1 MRQCHCSTPTQRIRL
16 ASTMIAHEGTYGRV
30 SELSREHGLSRQSLY
45 KLRTVGKRGMES
57 VFSPKEQPS
66 REQVRITR
74 AVLTLLVEGHASR
87 EGIQKCLEELMGVHL
102 SLGAI
107 SAIIHQAG
115 QAAQEQLKRCLPAGK
130 RALALDEQYGNER
143 GKGYLN
149 IVDVRSWVVVASIP
163 PVAVDAESWTL
174 LLWDLQEQGVQWDS
188 MVSDGGKAIQCALE
202 YVTPES
208 IHQRDVWHV
217 LHECQKVQGRI
228 DRAVKELQEQ
238 TPKVERNAN
247 RVAAGQ
253 KPRGRNPK
261 TDPLAHG
268 HDVQRMEYIARS
280 LKYLTC
286 QLQRLLGVVVLKDQ
300 SILDSRERQEELDTL
315 LELFF
320 ELCEEAPQSVKKE
333 IEGLLRHVQGALAGL
348 TGFCP
353 ALDSVQELAVSQLGE
368 EACHLIG
375 WAWLHRAIL
384 GPQAKQLAAS
394 FPPAWQPT
402 VLTLLSAWDQAAR
415 ASSAVENWHSILR
428 PHLAVHRALTAS
440 VLAILALWHNHRV
453 APRGLHKGQSPLMRA
468 GLAKKPTDWLV
479 ALGYPASSALQQ
491 QPCSIKASE
500 PEIESI
506 AA

>member
-1 MRQCHCSTPTQRIRL
+1 MQQCHCSTATRAMRL
-16 ASTMIAHEGTYGRV
+16 ASAMIAHEGTYGQV
-30 SELSREHGLSRQSLY
+30 SELSREHHISRQSLY
-45 KLRTVGKRGMES
+45 TLRARGKEGLER
-57 VFSPKEQPS
+57 VFFPKEQKT
-66 REQVRITR
+66 EEEERISR
-74 AVLTLLVEGHASR
+74 AVLTLLVEAHASR
-87 EGIQKCLEELMGVHL
+87 EGIERCLEELVGVHV

-115 QAAQEQLKRCLPAGK
+115 EKAQEQLKRCLPTGK

-143 GKGYLN
+143 GKCYLN

-174 LLWDLQEQGVQWDS
+174 LLWYMQEQGLQWDAL
-188 MVSDGGKAIQCALE
+188 VSDGGKAIQSALE
-202 YVTPES
+202 SVTPRS

-217 LHECQKVQGRI
+217 LYECQKVQGRI

-238 TPKVERNAN
+238 TPKVERNAK

-268 HDVQRMEYIARS
+268 HDVHRMQYIARS
-280 LKYLTC
+280 LKYLSSE
-286 QLQRLLGVVVLKDQ
+286 LQRLLGVVVLKDQ
-300 SILDSRERQEELDTL
+300 SILDSRERQEELDAL
-315 LELFF
+315 LELFC
-320 ELCEEAPQSVKKE
+320 ELCKETPQSVKKE
-333 IEGLLRHVQGALAGL
+333 IEGLLRHVQGALVGL

-353 ALDSVQELAVSQLGE
+353 ALDSVQEQAALQLGE
-368 EACHLIG
+368 QACHLIG

-384 GPQAKQLAAS
+384 GPQAKQLAAD

-428 PHLAVHRALTAS
+428 PHLAVHRALSADL
-440 VLAILALWHNHRV
+440 LAILAVWHNHRV
-453 APRGLHKGQSPLMRA
+453 APRGLHKGQSPIMRA
-468 GLAKKPTDWLV
+468 GLTKAPTDWLAV
-479 ALGYPASSALQQ
+479 LGYHASSALPQ
-491 QPCSIKASE
+491 QPCSLKASE